1 MIILS
6 MEKSK
11 SLQKLF
17 TNTGGRNG
25 LGKVCCLKTD
35 FSCRPFLFYEKEM
48 VHTPKKKAAQTF
60 AEHFCLR
67 RRKILLST
75 RRSAFGADMFPS
87 GAPAPCIPGGRP
99 EGGQMRPE
107 STARYRRRRAGE
119 RPTFSHRS
127 PAPGGDDF
135 CPRLL
140 DGPFSLAARNR
151 FFLGQSKKKWVR
163 ETCRF

>member
-25 LGKVCCLKTD
+25 LGKACCLKTD

-87 GAPAPCIPGGRP
+87 GGACVWHLGRAPQRGLNLSRKHHSLPPQAGR
-99 EGGQMRPE
+99 R
-107 STARYRRRRAGE
+107 TARFFTSFPGAGS
-119 RPTFSHRS
+119 RGNLPQAFGK
-127 PAPGGDDF
+127 AFFF
-135 CPRLL
+135 C
-140 DGPFSLAARNR
+140 SRNR
-151 FFLGQSKKKWVR
+151 FCLGPSKKK
-163 ETCRF
+163 